1 MSLPIRACRSQINGT
16 SEVPYN
22 NAGITGETSMNA
34 LRRAWD
40 HFEEGFIAFLLA
52 AMTLVTFVY
61 VILNNLYT
69 AFYSLG
75 DRFSSVENL
84 FFAMGDFTIGLA
96 QSMTWSTALTK
107 ALFAWLIFFGLAYGV
122 RTAGHIGIDAL
133 VKLAPRH
140 VQRYIGILACLFCLG
155 YAGLMASASFSWIS
169 ALFSADIGAEDL
181 GHFGVKQWHIGMI
194 VPVGFTLVF
203 IRFFEIFV
211 RLLRNEQTGLGL
223 ADEAA
228 EAVKLGAEESK

>member
-1 MSLPIRACRSQINGT
+1 
-16 SEVPYN
+16 
-22 NAGITGETSMNA
+22 MNA

-69 AFYSLG
+69 LFYSLG

-84 FFAMGDFTIGLA
+84 FFVLGDFTIGLA

-122 RTAGHIGIDAL
+122 RTAGHIGVDAL

-140 VQRYIGILACLFCLG
+140 IQRHIGILACLFCLG
-155 YAGLMASASFSWIS
+155 YAGLFVFASYNWIA
-169 ALFSADIGAEDL
+169 ALFNAHIGAEDL

-194 VPVGFTLVF
+194 VPIGFALVF
-203 IRFFEIFV
+203 IRFTEVLV
-211 RLLRNEQTGLGL
+211 RILRNEQTGLGL